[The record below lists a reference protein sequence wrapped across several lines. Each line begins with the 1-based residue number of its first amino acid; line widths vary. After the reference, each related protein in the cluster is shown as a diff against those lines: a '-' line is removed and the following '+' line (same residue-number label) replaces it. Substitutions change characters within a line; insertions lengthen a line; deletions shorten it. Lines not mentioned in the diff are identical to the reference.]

1 MFEGRIRQIAVSN
14 TVMKV
19 NKFLTILNY
28 GNFGLS
34 YALTAANFLVCGP
47 LRWHSGGSNVAQF
60 AGFNDT
66 QKAMIL
72 QAVDNAIVQK
82 GNDIMANAASIQ
94 EALYPNVQNAVW
106 NVIIADPTARFGF
119 NVCMAI
125 TLQLFSFKAYK
136 DFKWNYFGSLH
147 GY

>member
-14 TVMKV
+14 TPLKV
-19 NKFLTILNY
+19 NKFATILNH
-28 GNFGLS
+28 GSFGLS
-34 YALTAANFLVCGP
+34 YALTAVGSLVCGP
-47 LRWHSGGSNVAQF
+47 FRWHSGGSNIAQF

-66 QKAMIL
+66 QVTMIL

-94 EALYPNVQNAVW
+94 NALYPNVQNAVW

-119 NVCMAI
+119 NACMGI
-125 TLQLFSFKAYK
+125 SLQWFSLKAYK